1 MLSSEKANRVRVIA
15 WTVPRSASTVFMK
28 SITANGDV
36 KGYLEPFTTAE
47 HFGPEG
53 RLKPREEVPAE
64 PTYTVEAVKEWLE
77 AEDTSERSVFVK
89 DLAYA
94 VDGRYHVMPKG
105 YRYSFLIRKPISV
118 FKSYYRL
125 FSRMP
130 GDPEQNLKDW
140 LPKDVNI
147 FKCLSDLVGYV
158 ESTLKE
164 DFCIIDSEDIMKNP
178 AEMMKKYCDKVG
190 LIYNEGLLHWE
201 QGLPEEETWVV
212 GDAVRAAEAD
222 FKWME
227 NMTKSTGWGVGINHP
242 PVQGEEFPKV
252 VYDLAEAALPYY
264 DHCRNHAKCI
274 NLDQQL

>member
-1 MLSSEKANRVRVIA
+1 MLSSENPNRVRVIA

-36 KGYLEPFTTAE
+36 KGYLEPYTTAE

-53 RLKPREEVPAE
+53 RLKPAKEVPAE

-77 AEDTSERSVFVK
+77 AEDTTERSVFVK

-94 VDGRYHVMPKG
+94 VDGRYHVMPK
-105 YRYSFLIRKPISV
+105 YYQNSFIIRKPLSV

-130 GDPEQNLKDW
+130 GDPEQNLHDW

-147 FKCLSDLVGYV
+147 FKCLSDLVEYI

-164 DFCIIDSEDIMKNP
+164 DFCIIDTEDIMKNP

-190 LIYNEGLLHWE
+190 LVYNVGLLQWE

-212 GDAVRAAEAD
+212 GDAVRDAEAE

-242 PVQGEEFPKV
+242 SAEGEEFPKV
-252 VYDLAEAALPYY
+252 VYDLAEVALPYY
-264 DHCRNHAKCI
+264 EQLRNHPKCLHL
-274 NLDQQL
+274 NH